1 MNSHTVTCVICP
13 VGCEITVDYEGTN
26 VIEVKGNKCKRGYDY
41 ASAEVVNPVRILT
54 TTVKLKG
61 LGHARLAVRSSKPV
75 PKTMLMQCMEEIN
88 KVTLTVPAKMGDI
101 IIPDILGTGADIIA
115 ASDT

>member
-1 MNSHTVTCVICP
+1 MNSQTITCVICP
-13 VGCEITVDYEGTN
+13 VGCEITVDYEGSN
-26 VIEVKGNKCKRGYDY
+26 VLEVKGNKCKRGFEY
-41 ASAEVVNPVRILT
+41 ASAEVISPVRILT

-75 PKTMLMQCMEEIN
+75 PKTLLKSCMEEIN
-88 KVTLTVPAKMGDI
+88 KITLSIPAKMGDVI
-101 IIPDILGTGADIIA
+101 IHDILGTGVDIIA